1 LWRVVFGETMTSLP
15 KSDPAIPVLPGSETE
30 TMPCWSCGD
39 MRAAQFCRSCGKVQP
54 PAPTDYFSFFGLPR
68 RLDLDLA
75 ALEREML
82 ALSRRLHP
90 DLCARASSREQEWS
104 LEQSSMLNDA
114 YRTLRDPISRSEY
127 LLRLEGL
134 KPAQQS
140 KQATE
145 EARVTGSKKQSVPA
159 ELLEEIFELNQQL
172 EAFRNRKPDAE
183 GGRNELETA
192 RRSLQSKLEATTV
205 ELKACWRAWDALI
218 TREVAAE
225 DVPREER
232 RRLLNR
238 MLEILNRRRYVN
250 NLVEEISAVLNG

>member
-1 LWRVVFGETMTSLP
+1 MTAIP
-15 KSDPAIPVLPGSETE
+15 KSEPAIPVVSNGESE

-39 MRAAQFCRSCGKVQP
+39 MRAAQFCCSCGKVQP

-82 ALSRRLHP
+82 ALSRHLHP
-90 DLCARASSREQEWS
+90 DLAARASAREQEWA

-145 EARVTGSKKQSVPA
+145 AARVTGSKKQTVPA
-159 ELLEEIFELNQQL
+159 ELLEEVFALNEQL
-172 EAFRNRKPDAE
+172 EDFRNRQSGTEA
-183 GGRNELETA
+183 GRTDLEA
-192 RRSLQSKLEATTV
+192 AQRRLQQKLEGATG
-205 ELKACWRAWDALI
+205 ELKDCWSLWDALI
-218 TREVAAE
+218 DRETAGE
-225 DVPREER
+225 EVPRDQR
-232 RRLLNR
+232 RQQLTR
-238 MLEILNRRRYVN
+238 MLEVLNRRRYIN
-250 NLVEEISAVLNG
+250 NLVGEVSATLNG